1 MKCNLLANDFMND
14 IENTVTYLLTP
25 VSNTYWANLEKAMN
39 EIKLHSGQVFV
50 LISLWKQDGQSQIE
64 LSKNLNL
71 APPTV
76 NKMVKSLVESG
87 FVRSQR
93 GKTDTRI
100 VRVFLT
106 DKGNEIRNLIEEQWL
121 KLEAQTLLNFTETE
135 KLILFQ
141 LFGKLKENLTG
152 NVATA

>member
-1 MKCNLLANDFMND
+1 MND
-14 IENTVTYLLTP
+14 IENTLTYLLTP
-25 VSNTYWANLEKAMN
+25 ISNAYWSNLEKAMN

-64 LSKNLNL
+64 LSKNLGL
-71 APPTV
+71 TPPTV
-76 NKMVKSLVESG
+76 NKMVKSLNESG
-87 FVRSQR
+87 FVISQR

-106 DKGNEIRNLIEEQWL
+106 NKGIQIRNLIEEQWL
-121 KLEAQTLLNFTETE
+121 KLETQTLQNFTETE

-141 LFGKLKENLTG
+141 LFKQLRTNLTG
-152 NVATA
+152 NVAAE

>member
-1 MKCNLLANDFMND
+1 MND
-14 IENTVTYLLTP
+14 IENTLTYLLTP
-25 VSNTYWANLEKAMN
+25 ISNAYWSNLEKAMN

-64 LSKNLNL
+64 LSKNLGL
-71 APPTV
+71 TPPTV
-76 NKMVKSLVESG
+76 NKMVKSLNESG
-87 FVRSQR
+87 FVISQR

-106 DKGNEIRNLIEEQWL
+106 DKGIQIRNLIEEQWL
-121 KLEAQTLLNFTETE
+121 KLETQTLQNFTETE

-141 LFGKLKENLTG
+141 LFKQLRTNLTG
-152 NVATA
+152 NVAAE

>member
-1 MKCNLLANDFMND
+1 MTN
-14 IENTVTYLLTP
+14 IEETITYLLTP
-25 VSNTYWANLEKAMN
+25 VSNAYWTNLEKAMN
-39 EIKLHSGQVFV
+39 EIELHSGQVFV
-50 LISLWKQDGQSQIE
+50 LLSLGKQDGQSQIE

-76 NKMVKSLVESG
+76 NKMIKSLIEGG

-106 DKGNEIRNLIEEQWL
+106 DKGSEIKHLIEEQWQ
-121 KLEAQTLLNFTETE
+121 KLEARTLLNFTETE
-135 KLILFQ
+135 RLILFQ
-141 LFGKLKENLTG
+141 LFGKLKENLTA
-152 NVATA
+152 NVAAE

>member
-1 MKCNLLANDFMND
+1 MFAIDYMSN
-14 IENTVTYLLTP
+14 IENSLTYLLTP
-25 VSNTYWANLEKAMN
+25 IANAYWVNLEKAMN

-50 LISLWKQDGQSQIE
+50 LISLWKQDGQSQIQ

-76 NKMVKSLVESG
+76 NKMVKNLVDSG
-87 FVRSQR
+87 FARSQR

-106 DKGNEIRNLIEEQWL
+106 DKGNEIRSLIEEQWL
-121 KLEAQTLLNFTETE
+121 KLETRTLLNFTETE

-141 LFGKLKENLTG
+141 LFGKLKENLIG
-152 NVATA
+152 NVATNKFDL